1 MVLEKSVYSRL
12 REDILSSAITPEET
26 LTEVKL
32 TERYGAS
39 RTPVRE
45 ALQRLEQ
52 DGLLERRG
60 KILAV
65 RTHTAEE
72 IVDIYESRIVLEEAA
87 AAKAARKRTDL
98 DVRLLRA
105 KYQSMRALDPAEG
118 PALAEANRE
127 FHGLIWTAAHSPS
140 LMRLLT
146 GLDQQVRRYTLTT
159 LTHPGRWAAVLT
171 DYEALVAAIEAGD
184 AIVAGDIA
192 ARHMTEALEI
202 RLQMYAEDPK
212 RL

>member
-32 TERYGAS
+32 TQRYGAS

-60 KILAV
+60 KVLAV

-98 DVRLLRA
+98 DIRLLRA
-105 KYQSMRALDPAEG
+105 KYQSMRALDPADG

-159 LTHPGRWAAVLT
+159 LTHPGRWDAVLA
-171 DYEALVAAIEAGD
+171 DYEALVAATEAGD
-184 AIVAGDIA
+184 TTMAGDIA

-202 RLQMYAEDPK
+202 RLQMYAEDPQ

>member
-60 KILAV
+60 KVLAV

-105 KYQSMRALDPAEG
+105 KYQSMRALDPADG
-118 PALAEANRE
+118 SSLAEANRE

-146 GLDQQVRRYTLTT
+146 DLDQQVRRYTLTT
-159 LTHPGRWAAVLT
+159 LTHPGRWDQVLA
-171 DYEALVAAIEAGD
+171 DYEDLVAAIEAGD
-184 AIVAGDIA
+184 ATTAGDIA

-212 RL
+212 QL

>member
-1 MVLEKSVYSRL
+1 MVLEKSVYNRL

-60 KILAV
+60 KVLAV

-105 KYQSMRALDPAEG
+105 KYQSMRALDPADG
-118 PALAEANRE
+118 SALAEANRE

-159 LTHPGRWAAVLT
+159 LTHPGRWDAVLV

-184 AIVAGDIA
+184 ATVAGDMA

-202 RLQMYAEDPK
+202 RLQMYAEDPQ

>member
-12 REDILSSAITPEET
+12 REDILSSVITPEET
-26 LTEVKL
+26 LTEVRL

-105 KYQSMRALDPAEG
+105 KYQSMRALDPADG

-159 LTHPGRWAAVLT
+159 LTHPRRWDAVLT

-184 AIVAGDIA
+184 TTTAGDIA

-202 RLQMYAEDPK
+202 RLQMYAEDPQ

>member
-1 MVLEKSVYSRL
+1 MVLDKSVYSRL

-60 KILAV
+60 KVLAV

-105 KYQSMRALDPAEG
+105 KYQSMRALDPADG

-127 FHGLIWTAAHSPS
+127 FHGLIWTAAHSQS

-159 LTHPGRWAAVLT
+159 LTHPGRWAAVLA

-184 AIVAGDIA
+184 ATMSGDIA
-192 ARHMTEALEI
+192 ARHMTEALDI

>member
-12 REDILSSAITPEET
+12 REDILGSAITPEET

-60 KILAV
+60 KVLAV

-98 DVRLLRA
+98 DVRFLRA
-105 KYQSMRALDPAEG
+105 KYQSMRALDPADG

-159 LTHPGRWAAVLT
+159 LTHRGRWAAVLA
-171 DYEALVAAIEAGD
+171 DYESLVAAIEAGD
-184 AIVAGDIA
+184 ATVAGDIA

-202 RLQMYAEDPK
+202 RLQMYAEDPQ

>member
-1 MVLEKSVYSRL
+1 MVLEESVYSRL

-32 TERYGAS
+32 TERCGAS
-39 RTPVRE
+39 RVPVRE

-60 KILAV
+60 KLLAV
-65 RTHTAEE
+65 RTYTAEG
-72 IVDIYESRIVLEEAA
+72 IVDIYDSRIVLEEA

-105 KYQSMRALDPAEG
+105 KYQSMRALDPADG

-127 FHGLIWTAAHSPS
+127 FHGLIWTAVHSPS

-146 GLDQQVRRYTLTT
+146 GMDQQVGRYTLTT
-159 LTHPGRWAAVLT
+159 LTHPGRWTAVLA
-171 DYEALVAAIEAGD
+171 DYEALVTAVEAGD
-184 AIVAGDIA
+184 ATTAGDIA

-202 RLQMYAEDPK
+202 RLQMYAEDPQ

>member
-1 MVLEKSVYSRL
+1 MVVDKSVYSRL
-12 REDILSSAITPEET
+12 REDILSSAVSPDET

-60 KILAV
+60 KALAV
-65 RTHTAEE
+65 RRHTAEE

-87 AAKAARKRTDL
+87 AAKAAQKRTDL
-98 DVRLLRA
+98 DIKMLRS
-105 KYQSMRALDPAEG
+105 KLQSMLDLDPTEG
-118 PALAEANRE
+118 PTLAESNRQ
-127 FHGLIWTAAHSPS
+127 FHSLIWSATHSPS
-140 LMRLLT
+140 LVRLLT

-159 LTHPGRWAAVLT
+159 LTHPGRWPAVLL
-171 DYEALVAAIEAGD
+171 DYEALTTAIETGDSISAGT
-184 AIVAGDIA
+184 IAG
-192 ARHMTEALEI
+192 RHMTEALEI
-202 RLQMYAEDPK
+202 RLQMYAEDPR